1 MRSGVAMVCST
12 LEISSHLSFTAF
24 NISSL
29 IYTFASLDT
38 LCHNKVHVYF
48 VSFIPFHLFRQVF
61 CYNFIEQTW
70 LLASAHPFL
79 QSHWAVGLNSQCCGQ
94 LTVSSPHWYLKLLC
108 LQSCSSSLVF
118 CILLVESTGNW
129 SHPGSLW
136 FMKFFCYLCFHLF
149 FFRSSVSLMFSS
161 YCWQFPLY
169 LPILSSTSLKFSS
182 TLLTFFIKL
191 WIESVCTLYIFLL
204 KKLGKSIGM
213 LLKF

>member
-12 LEISSHLSFTAF
+12 LEISSHLSFTVF

-70 LLASAHPFL
+70 LLVSAHLFL

-94 LTVSSPHWYLKLLC
+94 LMVSSHWYLKLLC

-136 FMKFFCYLCFHLF
+136 FMKLFCYLYFHF
-149 FFRSSVSLMFSS
+149 FSEA
-161 YCWQFPLY
+161 QFPWCFPHIADNFIFIY
-169 LPILSSTSLKFSS
+169 LFSHLLHWNSPLHCWLS
-182 TLLTFFIKL
+182 LLNSGLSQFVLCIYFY
-191 WIESVCTLYIFLL
+191 WSH
-204 KKLGKSIGM
+204 
-213 LLKF
+213 